1 MDDQRFGSTI
11 RAIRIRR
18 KLRQSD
24 LARLADVSVGM
35 ISLIERGHL
44 DRVTLASI
52 RAVAKALD
60 VRVDL
65 VPRWRA
71 GDLDRLLNARHS
83 ALHEEVARSLAT
95 RPDWLAEPEVSFAI
109 YSERGIIDILAWHA
123 KHQMLLV
130 IELKTDI
137 ADVNELVGTLDRKRR
152 LAVQIAR
159 KHGWSVANG
168 AKVSA
173 WLIVAESRTNHRR
186 VQAHKTMLRGALP
199 LDGRSMAGWLADPSR
214 PIGAVSFW
222 PILNHGGLRS
232 GPTPV
237 RRVRAAKGPRG

>member
-18 KLRQSD
+18 KLRQCD
-24 LARLADVSVGM
+24 LARLADVSTGM
-35 ISLIERGHL
+35 VSLIERGHA

-65 VPRWRA
+65 TPRWRA
-71 GDLDRLLNARHS
+71 GDLDRLLNSRHS
-83 ALHEEVARSLAT
+83 ALHEQVARSFAE

-109 YSERGIIDILAWHA
+109 YAERGVIDILAWHP
-123 KHQMLLV
+123 KQQMLLV

-152 LAVQIAR
+152 LAGQIAR
-159 KHGWSVANG
+159 ERGWAIG
-168 AKVSA
+168 DRTKVSA

-186 VQAHKTMLRGALP
+186 VQAHKAMLRAVLP

-214 PIGAVSFW
+214 PIGAISFW
-222 PILNHGGLRS
+222 PILNHGALS
-232 GPTPV
+232 AGPAPV
-237 RRVRAAKGPRG
+237 RRVRAAAPAPD